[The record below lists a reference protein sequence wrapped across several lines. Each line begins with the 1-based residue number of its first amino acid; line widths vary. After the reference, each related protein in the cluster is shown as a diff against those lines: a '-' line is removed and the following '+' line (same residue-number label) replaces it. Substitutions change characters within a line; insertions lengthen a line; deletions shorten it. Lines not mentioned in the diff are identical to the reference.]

1 MASYYDLV
9 IIYSSSVTVALNYY
23 LSRAFYSSNFS
34 LVDFSASCSLTHSSF
49 YSYDSLIKASSFN
62 LSYSSRVRS

>member
-23 LSRAFYSSNFS
+23 LSKAFYSSNFS
-34 LVDFSASCSLTHSSF
+34 LVDASASWASTHS
-49 YSYDSLIKASSFN
+49 L
-62 LSYSSRVRS
+62 V